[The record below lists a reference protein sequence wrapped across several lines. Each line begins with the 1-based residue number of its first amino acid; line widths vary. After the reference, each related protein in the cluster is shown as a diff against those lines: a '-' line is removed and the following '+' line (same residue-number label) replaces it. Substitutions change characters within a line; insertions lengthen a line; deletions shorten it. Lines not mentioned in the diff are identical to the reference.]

1 MKVKTAI
8 NRIYDACHDIAST
21 YDEYRMIEFLNNS
34 IQQVSALL
42 IAGRYPALVQEV
54 IVHDGDTLPQN
65 YMQACG
71 TYPLRMTAGAVEILD
86 GSDEVKFRYFAN
98 PPLVSDENDDL
109 PYKHD
114 AINEV
119 IVRGAIILAAN
130 EDEYD
135 ISQDANLLNTLQQAI
150 ASGMQGNL

>member
-8 NRIYDACHDIAST
+8 DRIYDACHDIAAT
-21 YDEYRMIEFLNNS
+21 YDDYRMLEFLNNS
-34 IQQVSALL
+34 IQQVSVLL
-42 IAGRYPALVQEV
+42 IAAKYPALVKEV
-54 IVHDGDTLPQN
+54 VVHNGDTLPQN

-71 TYPLRMTAGAVEILD
+71 TYPLRMTFGTVEILD
-86 GSDEVKFRYFAN
+86 DSEEVRFRYFAN
-98 PPLVSDENDDL
+98 PPLLTSEDEEL
-109 PYKHD
+109 PYNHD

-135 ISQDANLLNTLQQAI
+135 ITQDANLLNTLQQAI
-150 ASGMQGNL
+150 ASGMQNL